1 MRYCDCKATIVGWGW
16 GVGGKLLSIKKRKKL
31 YGCIKCDCL
40 TSGVQATWLEVLRLI
55 SSLTMHH
62 VVQWKQTDENIPG
75 REVEKL

>member
-1 MRYCDCKATIVGWGW
+1 MTAKLLLL
-16 GVGGKLLSIKKRKKL
+16 VGGGGLGESYYQLKKEKKL

-40 TSGVQATWLEVLRLI
+40 TRGVQATWLEVLRLL

-62 VVQWKQTDENIPG
+62 VVQWKQTDENIPR